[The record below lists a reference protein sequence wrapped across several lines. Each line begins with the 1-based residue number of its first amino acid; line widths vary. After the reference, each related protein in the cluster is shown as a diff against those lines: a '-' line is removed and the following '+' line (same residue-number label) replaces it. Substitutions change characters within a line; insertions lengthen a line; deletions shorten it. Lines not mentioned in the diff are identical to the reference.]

1 MATTK
6 VYPPVKH
13 VLDKFR
19 HKLPKEELKRLGKD
33 VAKKLVASDYKNNR
47 VNDPAAPLTE
57 KQERNIKKYVKDFL
71 DRAVAKY
78 EAHHKRK
85 ASEVAKKG
93 ADREQAANGKP
104 TLDADKAG
112 ESPIDSSQEPEAAAD
127 DIVLSDVEDESPDGP
142 DRKRKRDVEAME
154 ASVGSPLDGPDVKRL
169 KEDGAD
175 GATPPPPPP
184 PPPENP
190 GAARTEEAQA
200 LLEQE
205 EALMRENEEAQ
216 RLDDEEQA
224 RKKEATS
231 RSNLDGPAGQQTSM
245 DEHGNALQ
253 QELLGH

>member
-1 MATTK
+1 M
-6 VYPPVKH
+6 KH

-47 VNDPAAPLTE
+47 VSDPAAPLTE

-78 EAHHKRK
+78 EAHHRKRT
-85 ASEVAKKG
+85 SETAKKSAGGEQVTNGKTASG
-93 ADREQAANGKP
+93 ADKP
-104 TLDADKAG
+104 G
-112 ESPIDSSQEPEAAAD
+112 ESPDSSQEREATAE
-127 DIVLSDVEDESPDGP
+127 DIVLSDMEEESPDGAA
-142 DRKRKRDVEAME
+142 DRKRKRDAEVTV
-154 ASVGSPLDGPDVKRL
+154 ASVDSPLDGPEMKRL
-169 KEDGAD
+169 KEDDPD

-190 GAARTEEAQA
+190 GGAARTEEAQA

-205 EALMRENEEAQ
+205 EALVRENEEAQ
-216 RLDDEEQA
+216 RLDEEEQA
-224 RKKEATS
+224 RKKAVARPNS
-231 RSNLDGPAGQQTSM
+231 DDPAGQQTSM

-253 QELLGH
+253 KELLSH

>member
-1 MATTK
+1 M
-6 VYPPVKH
+6 YPPVKH

-71 DRAVAKY
+71 DRAVAKF

-85 ASEVAKKG
+85 ASETSKKG
-93 ADREQAANGKP
+93 PDTEQGANGKP
-104 TLDADKAG
+104 TPDADKAG
-112 ESPIDSSQEPEAAAD
+112 ESPIDSPPEPEAAAD
-127 DIVLSDVEDESPDGP
+127 DIVLSDVEDDSPDAP
-142 DRKRKRDVEAME
+142 DRKRKRDIDAVEAS
-154 ASVGSPLDGPDVKRL
+154 ASPLDGPDMKRL

-190 GAARTEEAQA
+190 GANRTEAELA
-200 LLEQE
+200 LLKQE
-205 EALMRENEEAQ
+205 EELMRENEEAQ

-224 RKKEATS
+224 RKKEAAS
-231 RSNLDGPAGQQTSM
+231 RSNPDGPAGQQTSM
-245 DEHGNALQ
+245 DEHGNARQ

>member
-1 MATTK
+1 M
-6 VYPPVKH
+6 KH

-78 EAHHKRK
+78 EAHHRKRT
-85 ASEVAKKG
+85 SETAKKS
-93 ADREQAANGKP
+93 ASSEQATNGKP
-104 TLDADKAG
+104 ASGADKPG
-112 ESPIDSSQEPEAAAD
+112 ESPDSSLEQEATAE
-127 DIVLSDVEDESPDGP
+127 DIILSDMEEESPDGAA
-142 DRKRKRDVEAME
+142 DRKRKRDAEVTA
-154 ASVGSPLDGPDVKRL
+154 ASVDDSPLDGPEMKRL
-169 KEDGAD
+169 KEDDQD

-190 GAARTEEAQA
+190 DAARTEEAQA

-205 EALMRENEEAQ
+205 EALVRENEEAQ
-216 RLDDEEQA
+216 RLDEEEQA
-224 RKKEATS
+224 RKKAVARPS
-231 RSNLDGPAGQQTSM
+231 SDGPAEQQTSM

-253 QELLGH
+253 KELLSH

>member
-1 MATTK
+1 M
-6 VYPPVKH
+6 
-13 VLDKFR
+13 DKFR

-85 ASEVAKKG
+85 APETTSKG
-93 ADREQAANGKP
+93 ENGREPAANGKTTP
-104 TLDADKAG
+104 DAEKAG
-112 ESPIDSSQEPEAAAD
+112 ESPIVSSQEVEAVAE
-127 DIVLSDVEDESPDGP
+127 DIVLSDVDDESPDGP
-142 DRKRKRDVEAME
+142 DRKRKRDVEGME
-154 ASVGSPLDGPDVKRL
+154 VAVSSPLDGPDVKRV
-169 KEDGAD
+169 KENGAD

-190 GAARTEEAQA
+190 GATRTAEEQA

-216 RLDDEEQA
+216 RLDEEEQA
-224 RKKEATS
+224 RNKETAS
-231 RSNLDGPAGQQTSM
+231 RPSLEGPTGQQTSM
-245 DEHGNALQ
+245 DEHGKPRQ